1 MTADLG
7 LGANIAVEDA
17 VVLCNILH
25 RELKTNRNRHPTSAE
40 ITSLFAEYQKER
52 YKRAKGFADAS
63 GKVTRAHSYDSLIGK
78 LYATRISPLMYET
91 QVKQLATAWAKAPK
105 LDYVPARTI
114 DETAPGWLLAEKEQG
129 VSSTTWLLYASI
141 AALVAGLAVSRYGV
155 PKL

>member
-25 RELKTNRNRHPTSAE
+25 RELSANRNRHPTSAE
-40 ITSLFAEYQKER
+40 LSSLFSEYQNKR
-52 YKRAKGFADAS
+52 YERAKSFADAS
-63 GKVTRAHSYDSLIGK
+63 GKVTRAHSYNTVLGR
-78 LYATRISPLMYET
+78 LFATRISPFLYET

-105 LDYVPARTI
+105 LNYVPMRTI
-114 DETAPGWLLAEKEQG
+114 DETAPGWLLADKKEG
-129 VSSTTWLLYASI
+129 AASSTWLVYASVM
-141 AALVAGLAVSRYGV
+141 ALAAGLAVGRYGV